1 MNYEIIK
8 IDEKTWRIEESGVR
22 FFLLTGTK
30 KALLIDSGMTVH
42 NAKEIAKTL
51 TDLPVELLNT
61 HADIDHTGSNDE
73 FDIVYM
79 NPAELYN
86 CKKDITIN
94 PIWDGDIIDLG
105 ERRIRVITQP
115 GHTPGSVALLDV
127 ENRILY
133 SGDSIQDGRIFMFGS
148 HRNIRAYLLSLRKI
162 KNLSD
167 KFDMIYPSHGTIP
180 LGTDI
185 LDKLIEGT
193 ERVISGDITP
203 QSTEFHGITLNLF
216 DMGAAMLLCDI

>member
-8 IDEKTWRIEESGVR
+8 IDEKTWRIEDSGVR
-22 FFLLTGTK
+22 FFLLTGTE
-30 KALLIDSGMTVH
+30 KALIIDSGMTVH
-42 NAKEIAKTL
+42 NAKEIAETL
-51 TDLPVELLNT
+51 TDLQIELLNT
-61 HADIDHTGSNDE
+61 HADIDHIGSNDE

-86 CKKDITIN
+86 YKKDTTIN

-115 GHTPGSVALLDV
+115 GHTPGSVALLDIEKWV
-127 ENRILY
+127 LY
-133 SGDSIQDGRIFMFGS
+133 SGDSIQDGRIFMFGP
-148 HRNIRAYLLSLRKI
+148 HRNIHAYLLSLRKI

-167 KFDMIYPSHGTIP
+167 KFDKIYPSHGTIT
-180 LGTDI
+180 LGTDT

-193 ERVISGDITP
+193 ERVMAGAITP
-203 QSTEFHGITLNLF
+203 QSAEFHGVPLKLF
-216 DMGAAMLLCDI
+216 DMGVAMLLCDN